1 MRQAFQCWIQIA
13 RGVLAVLADTRGK
26 RGLQGVL
33 EEGIQPKF
41 AEFEAGELLESR
53 RRAGCGLIFP
63 NVPQYILHS
72 IGEAY

>member
-13 RGVLAVLADTRGK
+13 RGVLAVLADTRYK

-33 EEGIQPKF
+33 EEGIQPKI
-41 AEFEAGELLESR
+41 AGFEAGELLESR
-53 RRAGCGLIFP
+53 RRGGGGSMFP